1 MDKRETKAPHSWNSY
16 ENLKCLMLLLAHK
29 PSLILDNVII
39 LLQLIV
45 VVLKKIMQDSKISR
59 KLIGTLKHEIKRKSL
74 ILYHHGTLN
83 FEAGFI

>member
-1 MDKRETKAPHSWNSY
+1 
-16 ENLKCLMLLLAHK
+16 MLLLAHK

-45 VVLKKIMQDSKISR
+45 VLKKIMQDSKISR
-59 KLIGTLKHEIKRKSL
+59 KRIGTLKHEIKRKSL